1 MDRRQTLVGHA
12 VRALCALPPAPV
24 KHDAPAFLQFCLR
37 LYSHAGMREVCL
49 HLQNSAG
56 ANVNCL
62 LLAAWAARAGYSI
75 DSALWADLQQHTA
88 TIRETAVQPIRA
100 LRKQISKEPRLN
112 EDLRGPI
119 KRLLLY
125 AELRAEQAE
134 EHALH
139 NRMAGLAAR
148 APAGEALF
156 RQNLDAL
163 AIDAPQVE
171 SFYHLTLESG
181 LLNPRS

>member
-1 MDRRQTLVGHA
+1 
-12 VRALCALPPAPV
+12 V
-24 KHDAPAFLQFCLR
+24 KHDAPAFLQFCIR

-49 HLQNSAG
+49 HLQTSAG

-88 TIRETAVQPIRA
+88 AIRETAVQPIRA
-100 LRKQISKEPRLN
+100 LRKKISKEPKLH

-139 NRMAGLAAR
+139 NHMAGLAAR

-156 RQNLDAL
+156 RHHLDAL
-163 AIDAPQVE
+163 AIAAPQVE
-171 SFYHLTLESG
+171 TFFRLTLESG